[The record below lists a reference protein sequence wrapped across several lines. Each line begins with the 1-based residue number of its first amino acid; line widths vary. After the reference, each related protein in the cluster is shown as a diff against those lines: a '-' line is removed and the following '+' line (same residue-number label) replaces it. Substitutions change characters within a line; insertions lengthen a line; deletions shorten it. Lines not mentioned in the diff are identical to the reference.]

1 VPMILHGDEMGRTQ
15 NGNNNTYAQDSEIA
29 WMHWDQADRPLIEF
43 TAAVSRLRAAH
54 PTFQR
59 RRFFSGS
66 TYRDDDGGRLN
77 DIVWLGPKGK
87 PMEEADWGTAGLK
100 VIGMYL
106 NGSGIPGLD
115 ATGNRITDD
124 DFLLYF
130 NAGDE
135 PVKIKLPPKDYSP
148 SWKVLI
154 DTAAA
159 EISGD
164 PHKSSSMLVLE
175 GPSVIVLQQYAEPE
189 SEPDLSVAAS
199 LVAYA
204 DPPAATTRRGR

>member
-1 VPMILHGDEMGRTQ
+1 MLLHGDETGRSQ

-29 WMHWDQADRPLIEF
+29 WMSWDQVDRPLVEF
-43 TAAVSRLRAAH
+43 TAAVSRLRHSH

-77 DIVWLGPKGK
+77 DIVWLHPGGK
-87 PMEEADWGTAGLK
+87 PMENKDWGTPDLK
-100 VIGMYL
+100 TIGMYL

-130 NAGDE
+130 NASDQ
-135 PVKIKLPPKDYSP
+135 PVKVKLPPKAYAKAWS
-148 SWKVLI
+148 VII

-159 EISGD
+159 EVDTD
-164 PHKSSSMLVLE
+164 PHRCNTTLVVE
-175 GPSVIVLQQYAEPE
+175 GPSVVVLQQYQEPE
-189 SEPDLSVAAS
+189 TEPETSVAAS

-204 DPPAATTRRGR
+204 DPQAVSARRGTL